1 MSNPLF
7 RGNKGMP
14 SMPNCG
20 MPNGMQAMGNK
31 MQQLRNV
38 IGMIKG
44 GGNPET
50 VLQTLFAQ
58 NPQKAQQFNAFLRDG
73 GNPKQFVMDYCQKNN
88 TTPEELMKQLG
99 LKQ

>member
-1 MSNPLF
+1 MANPLF
-7 RGNKGMP
+7 RGGKSMP
-14 SMPNCG
+14 SMPNSG
-20 MPNGMQAMGNK
+20 MPNSMQAMGNK

-44 GGNPET
+44 GGNPQAL
-50 VLQTLFAQ
+50 LQTLFAQ
-58 NPQKAQQFNAFLRDG
+58 NPQKAQEFNAFLQGG
-73 GNPKQFVMDYCQKNN
+73 GNPKQFVMDYCKKNN

>member
-1 MSNPLF
+1 MANPLF
-7 RGNKGMP
+7 RGGKSMP
-14 SMPNCG
+14 SMPNGC

-44 GGNPET
+44 GGNPQAM
-50 VLQTLFAQ
+50 LQTLFAQ
-58 NPQKAQQFNAFLRDG
+58 NPQKAQELNAFLQG
-73 GNPKQFVMDYCQKNN
+73 GRNPKQFVMDYCKKNN

-99 LKQ
+99 LK

>member
-1 MSNPLF
+1 MANPLF
-7 RGNKGMP
+7 RGGKSMP
-14 SMPNCG
+14 SMPNG
-20 MPNGMQAMGNK
+20 GVSNGMQAMGNK

-44 GGNPET
+44 GRNPQAM
-50 VLQTLFAQ
+50 LQTLFAQ
-58 NPQKAQQFNAFLRDG
+58 NPQKAQEFNAFLQGG

-99 LKQ
+99 LK

>member
-1 MSNPLF
+1 MANPLF
-7 RGNKGMP
+7 RGGKSMP
-14 SMPNCG
+14 SMPNGG
-20 MPNGMQAMGNK
+20 MPNGMQAMGGK

-44 GGNPET
+44 GRNPQAL
-50 VLQTLFAQ
+50 LQTLFAQ
-58 NPQKAQQFNAFLRDG
+58 NPQKAQEFNAFMQGG

>member
-1 MSNPLF
+1 MANPLF
-7 RGNKGMP
+7 HGNKPTP
-14 SMPNCG
+14 SMPNG
-20 MPNGMQAMGNK
+20 GIMNGMQAMGGK

-44 GGNPET
+44 GGNPQAM
-50 VLQTLFAQ
+50 LQTLFAQ
-58 NPQKAQQFNAFLRDG
+58 NPQKAQEFNAFLQCG

-99 LKQ
+99 LK

>member
-1 MSNPLF
+1 MANPLF
-7 RGNKGMP
+7 RGRKSMT
-14 SMPNCG
+14 SMPNGG

-44 GGNPET
+44 GGNPQAM
-50 VLQTLFAQ
+50 LQTLFAQ
-58 NPQKAQQFNAFLRDG
+58 NPQKAQEFNAFLQGG

>member
-1 MSNPLF
+1 MANPLF
-7 RGNKGMP
+7 RGGKSMP
-14 SMPNCG
+14 SMPNGG

-44 GGNPET
+44 GGNPQAM
-50 VLQTLFAQ
+50 LQTLFAQ
-58 NPQKAQQFNAFLRDG
+58 NPQKFNAFLQGG

>member
-14 SMPNCG
+14 SMPNGG

-44 GGNPET
+44 GGWRYCEYHYPVRCPCFPE
-50 VLQTLFAQ
+50 LCKRRRKRSCYFASQ
-58 NPQKAQQFNAFLRDG
+58 
-73 GNPKQFVMDYCQKNN
+73 
-88 TTPEELMKQLG
+88 
-99 LKQ
+99 